1 MELLSPSVTALPDGF
16 IALLPNLIVAKDDEK
31 MFMNY
36 CTGCPTKEMLDPMP
50 GVSHTVTIA
59 DFVKDKYQ
67 YIGVDIR
74 LFAWWR
80 TPVYRVIVARKEAY
94 LLSETRV

>member
-1 MELLSPSVTALPDGF
+1 
-16 IALLPNLIVAKDDEK
+16 
-31 MFMNY
+31 
-36 CTGCPTKEMLDPMP
+36 MP

-80 TPVYRVIVARKEAY
+80 TPVYRVIVAQREAAA
-94 LLSETRV
+94 SAIQV